1 MILNENLFEN
11 KPVKFPKTDYYI
23 RVKEGVELVNG
34 KVKEFEDGVKIGIH
48 ETPYGKVAS
57 DVRTGYKI
65 IDTQSPLVQGGDKY
79 IYGSK
84 NDEEL
89 FNQAYDL
96 LKSIDQD
103 YYNSIPNAVNYVE
116 NLTEA
121 KGSIG
126 TQKGEKRGPYKKV
139 DTESK
144 YEKVTSAIDKQVEW
158 VAKENGKKVLKK
170 LTAYPNMKVKNEF
183 YFNAPT
189 PSLLEKGKAVLD
201 KFNIDYK
208 EEDGKVSWVFKNE
221 DFDEINLDK
230 VSYKTKELFRESIG
244 KELTFHKFVD
254 YLESIGNSYHTFNRV
269 SRTDDSKKYSGYRY
283 TLSNPLTD
291 EQVAELSQYS
301 NVEFGKAQYKFAP
314 EINYST
320 VILID
325 KITPIKNIS
334 TKQKMGLEEDILT
347 SKAPNSSEM
356 SFDVKADG
364 TIIIYDGDKIV
375 KQSKTNP
382 EYAKKVLKD
391 LGFKEKEIIKED
403 INNLEKEFTIHYNK
417 VGFEYGG
424 YGAVRVKASD
434 EKEAKKKFLDK
445 KTDKDIEI
453 TSVRPTENED
463 IRKGIRLLE
472 DTEIVKES
480 FEDEHLGSTE
490 KVIEDGGEIIPDS
503 VDPGPDAGIASQ
515 LNKLIIDEWEAIQG
529 YNDAIVM
536 AELEGFH
543 DVAKVLKDIVNEE
556 NLHVGQLE
564 QCMKLVSPNADSIS
578 HGEIEAEEQL
588 GEEPAPIEKEEDPE
602 EGMHY

>member
-23 RVKEGVELVNG
+23 RVKDGVELVNG

-48 ETPYGKVAS
+48 ETPYEKVAS

-65 IDTQSPLVQGGDKY
+65 IGTGRLNPLMRGDKE

-84 NDEEL
+84 NDREL

-96 LKSIDQD
+96 LKSINQD
-103 YYNSIPNAVNYVE
+103 YYNSLPNAIDYVE

-121 KGSIG
+121 KGVRG
-126 TQKGEKRGPYKKV
+126 TQKGEKRGSYKKA

-144 YEKVTSAIDKQVEW
+144 YEKVTSTIDKQVEW
-158 VAKENGKKVLKK
+158 VAKGNGKKVLKK
-170 LTAYPNMKVKNEF
+170 LTAYPTMKVKNEF
-183 YFNAPT
+183 YFDAVT

-221 DFDEINLDK
+221 DFDEVNLDK
-230 VSYKTKELFRESIG
+230 VGYKTKGLFRESIG
-244 KELTFHKFVD
+244 NELTFHKFVD

-269 SRTDDSKKYSGYRY
+269 SRTNDGKKYSGYRY

-320 VILID
+320 IILID

-334 TKQKMGLEEDILT
+334 TKQKMGLEEDVLT
-347 SKAPNSSEM
+347 SKEPNSSEM
-356 SFDVKADG
+356 SFDIKDDG
-364 TIIIYDGDKIV
+364 TIIIYDGEKEI
-375 KQSKTNP
+375 KRSKTNP
-382 EYAKKVLKD
+382 EYAKQVLKD
-391 LGFKEKEIIKED
+391 LGFKEKE
-403 INNLEKEFTIHYNK
+403 L
-417 VGFEYGG
+417 V
-424 YGAVRVKASD
+424 
-434 EKEAKKKFLDK
+434 KEA
-445 KTDKDIEI
+445 
-453 TSVRPTENED
+453 
-463 IRKGIRLLE
+463 
-472 DTEIVKES
+472 
-480 FEDEHLGSTE
+480 FEDEQKAAEERARKETIKKMVKEREQGSLGDRIEAAELEQELKEDYTDE
-490 KVIEDGGEIIPDS
+490 TTIEDGGEIIPNS
-503 VDPGPDAGIASQ
+503 VEPGPDAGLATQ
-515 LNKLIIDEWEAIQG
+515 LNELIRDEWEAIQG

-543 DVAKVLKDIVNEE
+543 DVAKVFKDIVNEE
-556 NLHVGQLE
+556 NVHVGQLE
-564 QCMKLVSPNADSIS
+564 QCMKLVSPNADSIV
-578 HGEIEAEEQL
+578 HGEIEAEGQL
-588 GEEPAPIEKEEDPE
+588 GEESTPVEKEEDPE